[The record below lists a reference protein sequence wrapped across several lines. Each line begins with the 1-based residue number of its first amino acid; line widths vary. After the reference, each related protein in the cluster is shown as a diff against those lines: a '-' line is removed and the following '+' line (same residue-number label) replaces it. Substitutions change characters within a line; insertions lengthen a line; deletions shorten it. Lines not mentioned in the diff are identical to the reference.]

1 MQGTHGWA
9 RVLKY
14 YKTNPITADGGVNVI
29 YETHIYNHAGD
40 FNKLLTD
47 PASVL
52 PVIIG
57 EMGPAELDGEGQ
69 LQVRRTTLFPFWL
82 LLLLLVHAYSRC
94 ALHGRH
100 DCAIMICTG
109 QLHRSANQACHAL
122 PCDTARLPRC

>member
-14 YKTNPITADGGVNVI
+14 YKANPITADGGVNVI

-47 PASVL
+47 PALVL

-69 LQVRRTTLFPFWL
+69 LQVRRQSDTLFGCCSSSL
-82 LLLLLVHAYSRC
+82 CMLTAGAH
-94 ALHGRH
+94 
-100 DCAIMICTG
+100 CTNV
-109 QLHRSANQACHAL
+109 RTVPS
-122 PCDTARLPRC
+122 

>member
-14 YKTNPITADGGVNVI
+14 YKANPITADGGVNVI

-69 LQVRRTTLFPFWL
+69 LQVMRIIPSPFWL
-82 LLLLLVHAYSRC
+82 LLLLLVHAYSIQVRIARMSRLC
-94 ALHGRH
+94 NNDLHGTVAMR
-100 DCAIMICTG
+100 CKSSMSCTA
-109 QLHRSANQACHAL
+109 LRSR
-122 PCDTARLPRC
+122 RLV